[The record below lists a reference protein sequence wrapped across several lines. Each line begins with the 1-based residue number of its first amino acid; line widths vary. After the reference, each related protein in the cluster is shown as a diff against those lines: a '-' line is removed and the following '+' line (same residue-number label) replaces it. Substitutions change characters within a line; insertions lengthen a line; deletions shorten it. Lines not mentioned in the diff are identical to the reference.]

1 MKKIFLFSL
10 SLLILLLPTSI
21 SAITLVTC
29 DPCTFSDLLG
39 IIPAIID
46 LLIKYIVVPLATFF
60 LIVGGIA
67 LMASA
72 GNPNLASTGKK
83 IMFTA
88 IIGLFLALCAW
99 LIINTI
105 VKALGGTM

>member
-1 MKKIFLFSL
+1 MKKIYLFSL
-10 SLLILLLPTSI
+10 FLLALLLPASI
-21 SAITLVTC
+21 SAVTLVTC

-39 IIPAIID
+39 IIPKIID
-46 LLIKYIVVPLATFF
+46 LLIKYIVAPLGTFF

-72 GNPNLASTGKK
+72 GNPNLAGLGKK

-88 IIGLFLALCAW
+88 IVGLFLALCAW
-99 LIINTI
+99 LIVKTI
-105 VKALGGTM
+105 VTAMGGTM